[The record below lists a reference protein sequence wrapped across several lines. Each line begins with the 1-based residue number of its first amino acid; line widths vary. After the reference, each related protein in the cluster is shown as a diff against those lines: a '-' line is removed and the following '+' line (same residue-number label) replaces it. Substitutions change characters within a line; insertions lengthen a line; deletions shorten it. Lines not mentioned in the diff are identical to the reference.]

1 MHWIILID
9 RVLFVI
15 VVVFNLLIALFLFLF
30 TSHYFKKNC
39 QWTRSMTG
47 GPWTRS
53 IKVVHGPGPRWGSM
67 DPWFM
72 FCPHPFSLFIMC
84 YRTLIYP
91 DESGIRN
98 CPWCVQRSTV
108 AQKCHG
114 NFNLLTAISICSRQ
128 LQQQFRFVH
137 SNFNLLKAISICSQQ
152 LQQQFQF
159 AHRNF
164 IFFTAILSIFRFAHY
179 LSTMAADSS
188 YQTSIK
194 TQNRKSIFKVDLL
207 YCFQKIISFI

>member
-1 MHWIILID
+1 
-9 RVLFVI
+9 
-15 VVVFNLLIALFLFLF
+15 
-30 TSHYFKKNC
+30 
-39 QWTRSMTG
+39 MTG

-67 DPWFM
+67 DPWSM

-91 DESGIRN
+91 DNVSQAWEIVLDVCRDLQ
-98 CPWCVQRSTV
+98 WV

-128 LQQQFRFVH
+128 LQQQFQFVH
-137 SNFNLLKAISICSQQ
+137 GNFNLLKAISICSQQ

-164 IFFTAILSIFRFAHY
+164 NLLTAISFFSRQCLAFFASLTTCQLWRPTVATKHQLKHKIESQYLKSIFFTAP
-179 LSTMAADSS
+179 
-188 YQTSIK
+188 
-194 TQNRKSIFKVDLL
+194 RKL
-207 YCFQKIISFI
+207 